1 MSVFK
6 DKTLLIT
13 GGTGSFG
20 NAVLRR
26 FLDSDIKEIRIL
38 SRDEKKQDDMRH
50 KLQNP
55 KVKYFIGDV
64 RNKQSVDVAMHGVD
78 YVFSAAA
85 LKQVPSCEF
94 FPIEATQTNVIGT
107 NNVLLSAIE
116 HGVKNVVVLSTD
128 KAAYPINAMGISKA
142 LMEKV
147 AIAKGRELG
156 DGAATTICCT
166 RYGNVMASRG
176 SVIPLWVD
184 QMMQGNPITITD
196 PEMTRFMMTLDDA
209 VDLVIYAF
217 THGHNGDLF
226 VQKAPAATLSTLAE
240 ALKQIYAK
248 VDPKYGEIEVK
259 VIGTRHGEKLYET
272 LVTREEMAKAI
283 DMGNYY
289 RIPCDTR
296 DLNYDKFFTEG
307 NEEVSKIEDYH
318 SHNTARL
325 DVEGM
330 KEQLMR
336 LRFIQADLGLI
347 EADTKREIRSE

>member
-26 FLDSDIKEIRIL
+26 FLDSDIKEIRIF

-50 KLQNP
+50 QLQNP
-55 KVKYFIGDV
+55 KVKFYIGNV
-64 RNKQSVDVAMHGVD
+64 RNKTSVDVAMRGVD

-94 FPIEATQTNVIGT
+94 FPMEATRTNVEGT
-107 NNVLLSAIE
+107 ENVLLSAIE

-156 DGAATTICCT
+156 EGAQTTICCT

-176 SVIPLWVD
+176 SVIPLWVE
-184 QMMQGNPITITD
+184 QMEQGKPITITD

-209 VDLVIYAF
+209 VDLVVYAF
-217 THGHNGDLF
+217 AHGHNGDLF
-226 VQKAPAATLSTLAE
+226 VQKAPAATLSVLAQ
-240 ALKQIYAK
+240 ALKETYAQI
-248 VDPKYGEIEVK
+248 DPKYLDTEVK
-259 VIGTRHGEKLYET
+259 VIGTRHGEKLFET

-283 DMGNYY
+283 DMGDYY

-296 DLNYDKFFTEG
+296 DLNYDKYFVEG
-307 NEEVSKIEDYH
+307 NKVVSQIEDYH
-318 SHNTARL
+318 SHNTHRL
-325 DVEGM
+325 DVEEM
-330 KEQLMR
+330 KQL
-336 LRFIQADLGLI
+336 LLKLDLVRDDLNLK
-347 EADTKREIRSE
+347 A